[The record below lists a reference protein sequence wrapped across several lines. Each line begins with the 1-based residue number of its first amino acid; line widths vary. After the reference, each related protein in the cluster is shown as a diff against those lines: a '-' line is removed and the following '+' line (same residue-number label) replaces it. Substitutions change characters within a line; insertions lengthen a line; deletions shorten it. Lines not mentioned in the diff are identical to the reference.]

1 MTHDTSISL
10 IIPAYNEEKYIGACL
25 DAVIRNIGQRAC
37 EIIVVD
43 NGSTDGTAEIV
54 ARYPQVV
61 RVLEPAKGITR
72 ARQAGYRH
80 ASGEIL
86 AFIDA
91 DTLPPAGWIEQI
103 EQQFGKDADL
113 ACLSGP
119 YHYFDL
125 PRWRR
130 GVAAAWFIAA
140 RPVYHAV
147 GYMMVGG
154 NFAIRRQV
162 LDAMGGFDATIE
174 FYGEDVDV
182 ARRAHRFGRVL
193 FRRQFVMPTS
203 ARRLQQQG
211 HVKTAS
217 LYLLNFASV
226 AWRGR
231 PATTGYSD
239 IR

>member
-1 MTHDTSISL
+1 MTQAKAVSL
-10 IIPAYNEEKYIGACL
+10 IIPAYNEENYIGACL
-25 DAVIRNIGQRAC
+25 DAVMRNIAPRAH

-43 NGSTDGTAEIV
+43 NGSTDATAEIV
-54 ARYPQVV
+54 GRYPEVT
-61 RVLEPAKGITR
+61 RVFEPAKGITR

-80 ASGEIL
+80 ASGKIL

-103 EQQFGKDADL
+103 EEQFAAQADL

-119 YHYFDL
+119 YDYHDL
-125 PRWRR
+125 PRLRR
-130 GVAAAWFIAA
+130 RIAAAWFVAA
-140 RPVYHAV
+140 RLVYRGV

-154 NFAIRRQV
+154 NFAIRRTV

-174 FYGEDVDV
+174 FYGEDADV
-182 ARRAHRFGRVL
+182 GRRARRFGRVL

-203 ARRLQQQG
+203 ARRLQQEG
-211 HVKTAS
+211 HVKTAGI
-217 LYLLNFASV
+217 YLINFASI
-226 AWRGR
+226 ALRGR
-231 PATTGYSD
+231 PATSGYSD